1 MNSSKTLYQITV
13 ELRKD
18 QLASRIT
25 PWRLLVE
32 TNRYYEIKPITGSVK
47 RLHKEKL
54 NTAIQETKHYSDGI
68 LAISAFCQEEHIE
81 DIRVYLI
88 EQLDS
93 KINNYLKDLELNKQ
107 ALCSK
112 LAIKSYT

>member
-1 MNSSKTLYQITV
+1 MLI
-13 ELRKD
+13 
-18 QLASRIT
+18 
-25 PWRLLVE
+25 E
-32 TNRYYEIKPITGSVK
+32 TNRYYEIKPITGPVK
-47 RLHKEKL
+47 RLYKEKL
-54 NTAIQETKHYSDGI
+54 NIAVQETKHYSDGT